1 MRCLTDPQIEALVLR
16 PDDPTLEGLCRHVGS
31 CDACRARLEEAR
43 SDAGLIAEIRELS
56 ELREAVRP
64 LVEKMPPSAG

>member
-1 MRCLTDPQIEALVLR
+1 MRCLTDQQIEALVSR
-16 PDDPTLEGLCRHVGS
+16 PGDPALEGLRRHAESCGTCREK
-31 CDACRARLEEAR
+31 LEDAR

-56 ELREAVRP
+56 ELREAVKL